1 MTVTRVPA
9 SNPEPE
15 VPITDPRWLVSTQPD
30 PTPEIDGGL
39 DGRGTTHAADLPAS
53 AHVWGQTLAPVDLE
67 IDTEGEAPVKRTLC
81 LALSDDRNMPL
92 QCRFKVDHATR
103 HEWEIDNSP
112 LTQGR
117 AERLREEQD
126 TPSGRLPRRVPGE
139 ALEEEREV
147 IETWP
152 A

>member
-15 VPITDPRWLVSTQPD
+15 
-30 PTPEIDGGL
+30 ID
-39 DGRGTTHAADLPAS
+39 
-53 AHVWGQTLAPVDLE
+53 W
-67 IDTEGEAPVKRTLC
+67 EAPVKRTLC
-81 LALSDDRNMPL
+81 LALSDDRALPL
-92 QCRFKVDHATR
+92 QCRFKVDHVTR

-112 LTQGR
+112 LTEGR

-126 TPSGRLPRRVPGE
+126 TPSGRLPVRTPGA

-147 IETWP
+147 IERWP

>member
-9 SNPEPE
+9 MEPHPE
-15 VPITDPRWLVSTQPD
+15 DL
-30 PTPEIDGGL
+30 GGL
-39 DGRGTTHAADLPAS
+39 DFSAD
-53 AHVWGQTLAPVDLE
+53 T
-67 IDTEGEAPVKRTLC
+67 PVKRTLC
-81 LALSDDRNMPL
+81 LALSDDRALPL
-92 QCRFKVDHATR
+92 QCRFKVDHTTR

-126 TPSGRLPRRVPGE
+126 TPSDVLPRRVPGE

-147 IETWP
+147 IERWP